1 MNKVRRGELALPEMQ
16 RRYVWPATRV
26 RDLLDSLY
34 RGYPSGTILVWA
46 TDGDVETREMAVAP
60 TDDPTTQRLL
70 LLDGQQR
77 LTSLAALMSGE
88 PVQVR
93 NRRRPIDVLFNLD
106 HPDGPPIEATEVD
119 IDEFTVAIDDVE
131 DEEDAERDIQEEL
144 AQRTFVVASRA
155 LAQNPRWVSVAD
167 IFSKRGQELLRP
179 LGINSDDELW
189 DKYSERLQRVRKIA
203 DYPYVMQQLD
213 KAMTY
218 EEVTEIFV
226 RVNSLGMKLRGSDLA
241 LAQVSSKWK
250 GFVRLIEEFAGRF
263 NDDSD
268 YIMRTGL
275 PIRLVTVFAT
285 KQSKFKTIGRV
296 PKEHLEKAWQSAQEG
311 LEFAVNF
318 VRSNAG
324 VDRLEHLSSPFLLVP
339 LAVYWIHKDG
349 AEVSEND
356 RRTLLRW
363 FYYAHMRGH
372 YGMGSSESILDRDL
386 AALFKDKGLDEL
398 LDRLHLHVKKFPVD
412 AADLVGRNTRSP
424 FFSMLYLVFK
434 HQGARDW
441 FSGLELS
448 SGHAGAAHTIQH
460 HHIFPKSLLRQ
471 QNHEQKEINEIANLA
486 FIGGRTNRRILNKEP
501 INYLEN
507 IVETSGEETLQ
518 SQLIPLD
525 RKLWQLSSYQDFLAW
540 RREEIA
546 KTINSFME
554 NLAE

>member
-1 MNKVRRGELALPEMQ
+1 
-16 RRYVWPATRV
+16 
-26 RDLLDSLY
+26 
-34 RGYPSGTILVWA
+34 
-46 TDGDVETREMAVAP
+46 
-60 TDDPTTQRLL
+60 
-70 LLDGQQR
+70 
-77 LTSLAALMSGE
+77 
-88 PVQVR
+88 
-93 NRRRPIDVLFNLD
+93 
-106 HPDGPPIEATEVD
+106 
-119 IDEFTVAIDDVE
+119 
-131 DEEDAERDIQEEL
+131 
-144 AQRTFVVASRA
+144 
-155 LAQNPRWVSVAD
+155 
-167 IFSKRGQELLRP
+167 
-179 LGINSDDELW
+179 
-189 DKYSERLQRVRKIA
+189 
-203 DYPYVMQQLD
+203 
-213 KAMTY
+213 
-218 EEVTEIFV
+218 
-226 RVNSLGMKLRGSDLA
+226 
-241 LAQVSSKWK
+241 
-250 GFVRLIEEFAGRF
+250 
-263 NDDSD
+263 
-268 YIMRTGL
+268 MRTGL
-275 PIRLVTVFAT
+275 PIRLVTVFTT

-296 PKEHLEKAWQSAQEG
+296 PIEHLEKAWQSAQEG

-356 RRTLLRW
+356 RRALLRW

-471 QNHEQKEINEIANLA
+471 QNLEQKEINEIANLA

-501 INYLEN
+501 INYLEK
-507 IVETSGEETLQ
+507 IVETSGDETLL
-518 SQLIPLD
+518 SQLMPLTANYGSLAVTRIFWHGAE
-525 RKLWQLSSYQDFLAW
+525 RKLLKQLTRL
-540 RREEIA
+540 
-546 KTINSFME
+546 
-554 NLAE
+554 